1 MPKGVWEKTEGE
13 AAELARRIPLERIP
27 SLLAL
32 LSARLLSEGYTACES
47 GRGASSKPD
56 SKRLVTA
63 GQLAIFLNLPESW
76 LRNEE
81 RLGRIP
87 SIRAGKYVR
96 FNLGEVER
104 SLAERKR
111 SGF

>member
-1 MPKGVWEKTEGE
+1 VQQKIDAAIAELVGRIPVEQIPSALFLLAARL
-13 AAELARRIPLERIP
+13 AAEGNMGNQREYEDQ
-27 SLLAL
+27 
-32 LSARLLSEGYTACES
+32 SEDRA
-47 GRGASSKPD
+47 KI
-56 SKRLVTA
+56 LVTA
-63 GQLAIFLNLPESW
+63 TELAERLNLPESW

-96 FNLGEVER
+96 FNLSEVER

-111 SGF
+111 DGS

>member
-1 MPKGVWEKTEGE
+1 MPASIDTTDSATLDWAKRVPVH
-13 AAELARRIPLERIP
+13 LIP
-27 SLLAL
+27 SILVFLAGRLLAEGVGREQERDGDGDHREEKL
-32 LSARLLSEGYTACES
+32 LGAGELSE
-47 GRGASSKPD
+47 R
-56 SKRLVTA
+56 
-63 GQLAIFLNLPESW
+63 LNLPESW

-96 FNLGEVER
+96 FNLSEVER

-111 SGF
+111 DGS

>member
-1 MPKGVWEKTEGE
+1 MQQKIDAAITELLGRIPVEEIPSALVLLAARLAEKGSSGQGPEHGDTSSAGAKILFT
-13 AAELARRIPLERIP
+13 AAELAER
-27 SLLAL
+27 
-32 LSARLLSEGYTACES
+32 
-47 GRGASSKPD
+47 
-56 SKRLVTA
+56 
-63 GQLAIFLNLPESW
+63 LNLPESW

-104 SLAERKR
+104 SLADRKR
-111 SGF
+111 SGC